1 MVIKK
6 TVTSKKRN
14 SNKEGKE
21 WEDLLTAQFNKYR
34 ESGDM
39 YCIKIPTDWVVL
51 RRGAKIVSAFPKAK
65 SECLD
70 YLGILKNG
78 RCISFE
84 AKSTTNKTSFP
95 LSQIKDYQFEL
106 HKEIRKYTKEVFYI
120 IRFKELERYFLVT
133 SDEIDRF
140 IQENDRKSIPIGMFG
155 VTIGK
160 EMYDLDILKYL

>member
-1 MVIKK
+1 
-6 TVTSKKRN
+6 
-14 SNKEGKE
+14 
-21 WEDLLTAQFNKYR
+21 
-34 ESGDM
+34 M

-120 IRFKELERYFLVT
+120 IRFKELGRYFLVT
-133 SDEIDRF
+133 SDEIDKF

-155 VTIGK
+155 VNIGK

>member
-1 MVIKK
+1 
-6 TVTSKKRN
+6 
-14 SNKEGKE
+14 
-21 WEDLLTAQFNKYR
+21 
-34 ESGDM
+34 M

-120 IRFKELERYFLVT
+120 IRFKELGRYFLVT
-133 SDEIDRF
+133 SDEIDKF